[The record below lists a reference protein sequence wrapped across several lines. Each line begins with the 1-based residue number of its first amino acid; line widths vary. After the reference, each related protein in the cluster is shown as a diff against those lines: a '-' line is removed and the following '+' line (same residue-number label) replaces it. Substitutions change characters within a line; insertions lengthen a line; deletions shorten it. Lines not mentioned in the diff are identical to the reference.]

1 MEYDMKEITAIF
13 RNSKD
18 SGDQHQQEEITFF
31 SNELEDFKLSDDS
44 ILQDSEKTVIYY
56 IAGYIA
62 KRLAKEKCTDCNEMF
77 SPGKVQLS
85 ISVESDETDP
95 SAAHDAKLEFVEQ
108 ISRGGLAK
116 PSDFIYDFLRPCICF
131 EQIYLQK

>member
-1 MEYDMKEITAIF
+1 MKEITAIF

-62 KRLAKEKCTDCNEMF
+62 KHLAKEKCTDCNEMF
-77 SPGKVQLS
+77 SHVKVQLS
-85 ISVESDETDP
+85 ISVESDKQ
-95 SAAHDAKLEFVEQ
+95 A
-108 ISRGGLAK
+108 
-116 PSDFIYDFLRPCICF
+116 LR
-131 EQIYLQK
+131 LHTMLNWNLSNR

>member
-1 MEYDMKEITAIF
+1 MKEITAIF
-13 RNSKD
+13 RSNKD

-62 KRLAKEKCTDCNEMF
+62 KGLAKEKRTDSNEMF
-77 SPGKVQLS
+77 SFQLKAMRP
-85 ISVESDETDP
+85 T
-95 SAAHDAKLEFVEQ
+95 
-108 ISRGGLAK
+108 
-116 PSDFIYDFLRPCICF
+116 LR
-131 EQIYLQK
+131 LHMMLN